1 MKFIFSFA
9 LRNVLRN
16 KKRGI
21 ITIIAIVVA
30 VIISIFSQGFTE
42 GMLKDLISN
51 YTNYETGHIRITTKK
66 YLERERFFPVNEAI
80 NSPDLIINKLKDVP
94 DITGIEERIK
104 FGLLMGEGENTV
116 NCIGEGVDLLNTNI
130 PLKKNLVAG
139 ELSNKGLYIGR
150 GLAKKLG
157 VRVGSKLLIAT
168 KTSEGGLN
176 GIKLKV
182 KGIFKFSISFFDD
195 NFFFLDLFN
204 ARKLLKMKSSTS
216 EILVYLKS
224 YKSVDKILPL
234 IKEKLSDDTLSVEP
248 FYKQMGAFWN
258 MFKIEKYVMFFFVIL
273 ILILASFVIVNTL
286 MQAVFERIR
295 EIGTLKSLGMTDKSI
310 MLNFT
315 IEGGI
320 LGLIGGILGAILGY
334 LITLFMSKHGISYGS
349 AMEGVNIPMTYVM
362 KTTPQI
368 SFSIITMIAAFF
380 ISTIAAIFPARYAKK
395 LTPAE
400 TLRDQ

>member
-30 VIISIFSQGFTE
+30 VMISIFAQGFME

-66 YLERERFFPVNEAI
+66 YLERERFFPVNEYI
-80 NSPDLIINKLKDVP
+80 GSPASIINKLKNIHGIV
-94 DITGIEERIK
+94 GIEERIK
-104 FGLLMGEGENTV
+104 FGLLMGEGGNTV
-116 NCIGEGVDLLNTNI
+116 NCIGEGVDLLNTRI
-130 PLKKNLVAG
+130 PLKKNLING
-139 ELSNKGLYIGR
+139 NLSNNGLYIGQ

-157 VRVGSKLLIAT
+157 VGVGSTLLIAT

-176 GIKLKV
+176 GIKLEV
-182 KGIFKFSISFFDD
+182 RGIFKFSISFFDD

-204 ARKLLKMKSSTS
+204 ARKLLKMKISTP
-216 EILVYLKS
+216 EVLIYLKS

-234 IKEKLSDDTLSVEP
+234 IKENLADNTLAAQP
-248 FYKQMGAFWN
+248 FYTQMGSFWN
-258 MFKIEKYVMFFFVIL
+258 IFKIEKYIMFLFVIL
-273 ILILASFVIVNTL
+273 ILILASFVIINTL
-286 MQAVFERIR
+286 MQSVFERIR
-295 EIGTLKSLGMTDKSI
+295 EIGTLKSLGMTDENI

-315 IEGGI
+315 VEGGV
-320 LGLIGGILGAILGY
+320 LGLIGGILGAIVGY
-334 LITLFMSKHGISYGS
+334 LITVLMSKYGISYAG
-349 AMEGVNIPMTYVM
+349 AMEGVNLPMTYVM
-362 KTTPQI
+362 KTSPQL
-368 SFSIITMIAAFF
+368 SFSLITMIATFL

-400 TLRDQ
+400 TLRD